1 MVIIRL
7 SIVQRVLLQPAYS
20 ISYPRACELHVCTP
34 TINQDMRMSERVNRR
49 TNDSK
54 GTVNQSKTGGDDSKR
69 TVKEL
74 LLREQEGSRTTIFF
88 NRRRQSPL
96 PFFCFFNQPTKSS
109 HRDLNLACKVL
120 LRSTKH

>member
-34 TINQDMRMSERVNRR
+34 TINQDMRMSGGVNRR
-49 TNDSK
+49 TNDSE

-74 LLREQEGSRTTIFF
+74 LLREQEGSRTTVFF

-96 PFFCFFNQPTKSS
+96 PIFLFF
-109 HRDLNLACKVL
+109 
-120 LRSTKH
+120 